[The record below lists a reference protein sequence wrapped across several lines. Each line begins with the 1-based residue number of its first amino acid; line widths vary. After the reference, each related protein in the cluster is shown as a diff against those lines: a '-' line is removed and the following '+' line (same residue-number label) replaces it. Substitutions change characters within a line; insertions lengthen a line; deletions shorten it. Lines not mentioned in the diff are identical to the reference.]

1 MADLKLIER
10 FSNLYGIPGDEGEVA
25 RAMIEAVAHDVL
37 QRDGLGSVV
46 MGLKGTSDKPR
57 IAVVGHMDEVG
68 FIVESVE
75 DNGFLRFLPLGGWVP
90 CSVPGHE
97 VVIKTRSG
105 GIVQGVVGAIAPHS
119 LEDKTKSVPLDDMFI
134 DIGAK
139 NKDEVYRVFGVFEG
153 DAVVPKADFR
163 YVEETGRCFG
173 KAFDDRLGCCLAIET
188 TRELKSKKHP
198 NTLVVVGS
206 TQEEVGTRGAQT
218 SSYIAEADVAIV
230 LEGSPADD
238 TPGVTV
244 KSTNSALGEGVQVRL
259 YDPSAIVH
267 RGLAK
272 FVLDVVEEIGAK
284 HQVAVRKKGG
294 TDARQYHLSNGGT
307 PSIVLAIPVRYAHSH
322 IGVFDISDYNAALE
336 LTTALCLRLDENTV
350 AAIRGY
356 Y

>member
-1 MADLKLIER
+1 MADLKLIEEL
-10 FSNLYGIPGDEGEVA
+10 SNLYGVPGDEGEVA
-25 RAMIEAVAHDVL
+25 RAMIEATPHDIL
-37 QRDGLGSVV
+37 KRDGLGSVI
-46 MGLKGTSDKPR
+46 MELKGTSEKPR

-68 FIVESVE
+68 FIVESIE
-75 DNGFLRFLPLGGWVP
+75 GDGFLRFLPLGGWVP

-97 VVIKTRSG
+97 VVIKTRTG

-119 LEDKTKSVPLDDMFI
+119 IEDKAKAVPLDEMFI
-134 DIGAK
+134 DIGAR
-139 NKDEVYRVFGVFEG
+139 NKDEARQVFGVYEG
-153 DAVVPKADFR
+153 DPIVPKADFR

-188 TRELKSKKHP
+188 ARLLKGNKHP
-198 NTLVVVGS
+198 NTLTIVGS

-218 SSYIAEADVAIV
+218 SSYVAEADIAIV

-238 TPGVTV
+238 TPGISV

-272 FVLDVVEEIGAK
+272 FVLDVVEEVGVK
-284 HQVAVRKKGG
+284 RQVAVRKRGG

-322 IGVFDISDYNAALE
+322 AGVFDLTDYDAALE
-336 LTTALCLRLDENTV
+336 LTSALCSRLDDKAVEG
-350 AAIRGY
+350 IRGY